1 MTQYFFKKK
10 SQNVS
15 KRLVFQWNQWRPILL
30 LYRNQWKDLK
40 SYWTAFYMIL
50 TLTFKQISFK
60 DSKLPQIYQKEH
72 QCFSFSID
80 LRHQP
85 FSYIYLILLKK
96 STKNVRIGHFVMKLR
111 LLLKLSVL
119 KIVLCNKKDVW
130 NFCLFLCIVYQ
141 TTYVWLPGG

>member
-1 MTQYFFKKK
+1 M
-10 SQNVS
+10 SNVS
-15 KRLVFQWNQWRPILL
+15 KALWFIKPVKANFSIIQKPMERFEKLL
-30 LYRNQWKDLK
+30 DCFLYDFNVDL
-40 SYWTAFYMIL
+40 
-50 TLTFKQISFK
+50 QISFK